1 MKLKKLYEK
10 ELMKKANVVGVMIG
24 YKVKGGKKTDKL
36 SIVCLV
42 EKKVPEKE
50 LKKKDIIPPKI
61 EDVPTDVVQVG
72 KLRALEVDKKA
83 KHRPCPMG
91 TSGGHYLITAG
102 TNGELLRDKETG
114 KCCIGTNN
122 HVGANSN
129 NSQIGDPYLQPGPYD
144 GGTVQNDTIGHLLR
158 FVPINFFGEM
168 PSFCWFS
175 RLWGGTY
182 NAFAY
187 LLRRKTR
194 MKAVVQQLV
203 YNLVDAAMI
212 EVNSKDVIPE
222 IVGIGVPKGM
232 KQAEIDMQ
240 VQKSGRTTCHTSE
253 GVVIGIGAT
262 VGPVYYGTNR
272 FAYFTN
278 QIIIEKE
285 GFSAGGDSGSLVLDM
300 EGYAVGKL
308 FAGSEKVTIANSI
321 QDYLDLLNAELIV
334 EGDRIL

>member
-1 MKLKKLYEK
+1 MEKIKNIKSIYEK
-10 ELMKKANVVGVMIG
+10 ELMKKANVVGVMVG

-50 LKKKDIIPPKI
+50 LKKKDIIPSNI

-72 KLRALEVDKKA
+72 KLKALEVDKKA

-102 TNGELLRDKETG
+102 TNGELIRNKETG

-129 NSQIGDPYLQPGPYD
+129 NAKIGDPYLQPGPYD
-144 GGTVQNDTIGHLLR
+144 GGTTENDTIGHLLR
-158 FVPINFFGEM
+158 FVPISFYGEK

-175 RLWGGTY
+175 RLGQAN
-182 NAFAY
+182 NALARVF
-187 LLRRKTR
+187 RRKT
-194 MKAVVQQLV
+194 MKALVQQV
-203 YNLVDAAMI
+203 YYNLVDAAMI
-212 EVNSKDVIPE
+212 EVDSEDVISE
-222 IVGIGVPKGM
+222 IVGIGVPKGI
-232 KQAEIDMQ
+232 KQAEVDML

-253 GVVIGIGAT
+253 GVVIGVDAI
-262 VGPVYYGTNR
+262 VGPISYGTNR
-272 FAYFTN
+272 SAFFTD

-308 FAGSEKVTIANSI
+308 FAGSEKVTIANKI
-321 QDYLDLLNAELIV
+321 QDYLDQLNAELIV
-334 EGDRIL
+334 ERI